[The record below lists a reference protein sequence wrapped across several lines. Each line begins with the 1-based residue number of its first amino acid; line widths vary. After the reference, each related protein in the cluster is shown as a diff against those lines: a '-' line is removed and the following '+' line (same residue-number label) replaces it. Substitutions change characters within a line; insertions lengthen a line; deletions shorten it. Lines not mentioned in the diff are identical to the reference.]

1 MPVCAVPVANLSHAS
16 LSTRTKKDVS
26 ADVPVIEE
34 VG

>member
-16 LSTRTKKDVS
+16 LSTRTNEDVS
-26 ADVPVIEE
+26 AGVSVIGE